1 MEQRKVTVELDW
13 DTVDNIV
20 KQELAS
26 LKSNLVEDLKK
37 RKAGKGMAI
46 FDTDKTT
53 DIALIKE
60 HIEAFDMVLKYYG
73 VGTSV

>member
-1 MEQRKVTVELDW
+1 MEAQKVTVELDW

-20 KQELAS
+20 KKELIS
-26 LKSNLVEDLKK
+26 LKANLKEDLKK

-46 FDTDKTT
+46 FETDKTL

-60 HIEAFDMVLKYYG
+60 HIEAFNVILKYYG
-73 VGTSV
+73 VKDE

>member
-1 MEQRKVTVELDW
+1 MDVRKVTVELDW

-20 KQELAS
+20 KQELVS
-26 LKSNLVEDLKK
+26 LKANLKEDLKK

-46 FDTDKTT
+46 FETDKTL

-60 HIEAFDMVLKYYG
+60 HIEAFDLILKYYG
-73 VGTSV
+73 VKDE